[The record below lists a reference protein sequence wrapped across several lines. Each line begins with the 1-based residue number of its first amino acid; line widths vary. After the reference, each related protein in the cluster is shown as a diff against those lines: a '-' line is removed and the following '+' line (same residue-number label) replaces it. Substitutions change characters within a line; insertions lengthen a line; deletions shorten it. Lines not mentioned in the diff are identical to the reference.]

1 MISLVDIEKIEEITA
16 EDFMRKYKASETP
29 VVIKNLTKDW
39 PAREKWSLEYFEF
52 LGGDK
57 EVKLYDSKPA
67 TDKKLQHAAEKI
79 IPLREYFE
87 LLRKGEK
94 DLRMFFF
101 QILKEIP
108 ELKDDFFFPDIGLKF
123 FKDLPVMFLA
133 GKGAKAQMHYDIDNA
148 DIILC
153 HFGAPKKIRMFS
165 PEQTRFMYHVPFSY
179 SAYYKVDFMNPDYES
194 YPALEYLKGVEVTLK
209 HGDALYIPPGWWH
222 VVEYEGISYSLAL
235 RAFPRTPKNFLKMFN
250 NIVVIRSIEGI
261 MRTLFGQKWND
272 RNERETFSRVQR
284 TLASL

>member
-1 MISLVDIEKIEEITA
+1 MMKLTPVDVVDEINKEIFLA
-16 EDFMRKYKASETP
+16 KYKESETP
-29 VVIKNLTKDW
+29 IVMKSFTKDW
-39 PAREKWSLEYFEF
+39 PAREKWSLEYFES
-52 LGGDK
+52 LGAEK

-79 IPLREYFE
+79 MPLRDYFE

-108 ELKDDFFFPDIGLKF
+108 ELKEDFFFPDIGLKF

-133 GKGAKAQMHYDIDNA
+133 GKDAKAQMHYDIDNA
-148 DIILC
+148 DIVLC
-153 HFGAPKKIRMFS
+153 HFGAPKKIRLFS
-165 PEQTRFMYHVPFSY
+165 PEQTKFMYHVPFSY
-179 SAYYKVDFMNPDYES
+179 SAYYKVDFMNPDYKT
-194 YPALEYLKGVEVTLK
+194 YPALEYLEGKEVTLK

-222 VVEYEGISYSLAL
+222 IVEYEGISYSLAL
-235 RAFPRTPKNFLKMFN
+235 RAFPRKTKNFLKMLN
-250 NIVVIRSIEGI
+250 NILVIRSIEGI
-261 MRTLFGQKWND
+261 MRKLFGQKWND
-272 RNERETFSRVQR
+272 RNERETFVRIQR

>member
-1 MISLVDIEKIEEITA
+1 MQLTQINIVDDINADEFLA
-16 EDFMRKYKASETP
+16 KYKKTETP
-29 VVIKNLTKDW
+29 LVMKNLTKDW
-39 PAREKWSLEYFEF
+39 KARELWSLEYFES

-57 EVKLYDSKPA
+57 EVKLYDSKPS

-79 IPLREYFE
+79 IPLREYFN
-87 LLRKGEK
+87 LLRAGEK

-108 ELKDDFFFPDIGLKF
+108 ELKDDFTFPNIGLKF

-153 HFGAPKKIRMFS
+153 HFGEKKKVRLFS
-165 PEQTRFMYHVPFSY
+165 PEQTPFMYHVPFSY
-179 SAYYKVDFMNPDYES
+179 SAYYEVDFMNPDYEK
-194 YPALEYLKGVEVTLK
+194 YPALKHLHGVEATLE

-222 VVEYEGISYSLAL
+222 IVEYEGISYSLAL
-235 RAFPRTPKNFLKMFN
+235 RAFPRTFKNALKMIN
-250 NIVVIRSIEGI
+250 NIVIIRTVEGI
-261 MRTLFGQKWND
+261 MRKLFGQKWND
-272 RNERETFSRVQR
+272 RNAKQTFINVEKTLET
-284 TLASL
+284 L

>member
-1 MISLVDIEKIEEITA
+1 MYLEKIAVVEDISA
-16 EDFMRKYKASETP
+16 EDFLSSYKKDEIP
-29 VVIKNLTKDW
+29 LVMKNFTKEW
-39 PAREKWSLEYFEF
+39 PAREKWSLEYFES

-67 TDKKLQHAAEKI
+67 TDTKLQHAAETVM
-79 IPLREYFE
+79 PLREYFE
-87 LLRKGEK
+87 LLRNGEK

-108 ELKDDFFFPDIGLKF
+108 ELQKDFSFPDIGLKF

-153 HFGAPKKIRMFS
+153 HFGAKKKVRLFS
-165 PEQTRFMYHVPFSY
+165 PKQTPFMYHVPFSY
-179 SAYYKVDFMNPDYES
+179 SAYYEVDFMNPDYEK
-194 YPALEYLKGVEVTLK
+194 YPALRHLKGVEVTLE

-222 VVEYEGISYSLAL
+222 IVEYEGISYSLAL
-235 RAFPRTPKNFLKMFN
+235 RAFPRSFKNVLKMIN
-250 NIVVIRSIEGI
+250 NIVIIRTVEGI
-261 MRTLFGQKWND
+261 MRKLFGQKWND
-272 RNERETFSRVQR
+272 RNTRQTFVNVNK
-284 TLASL
+284 TLESL